1 MQCLQL
7 DRDIHHVADLPLTH
21 FLRRELDD
29 PTLMTYR
36 HAATLNW
43 VVGYWVD
50 RARGVVR
57 ELLIIGSSPAA
68 FARQHVERLRKM
80 LRAGPSAKELREV
93 AREQERRFLETQL
106 ETQELWDSQKRFLR
120 RNLPGVGGDHPT
132 LRGP

>member
-1 MQCLQL
+1 MQCLKINK
-7 DRDIHHVADLPLTH
+7 DIHHIADLPLTH
-21 FLRRELDD
+21 FLRREFDD

-36 HAATLNW
+36 HAESLNW
-43 VVGYWVD
+43 VVGYWID
-50 RARGVVR
+50 RARGVIR

-80 LRAGPSAKELREV
+80 LRGGPTVKELRDM
-93 AREQERRFLETQL
+93 ARQHEWQFRETQL

-120 RNLPGVGGDHPT
+120 HNLMGVGRDHPV